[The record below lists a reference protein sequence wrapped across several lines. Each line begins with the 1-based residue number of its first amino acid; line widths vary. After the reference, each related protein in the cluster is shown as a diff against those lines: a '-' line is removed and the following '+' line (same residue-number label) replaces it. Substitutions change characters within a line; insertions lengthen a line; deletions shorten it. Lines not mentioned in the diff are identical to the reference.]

1 MTFMSWKFSIALSQ
15 RNRIQEKGVTAGID
29 PGLNYLYTIAFDDFS
44 EGVLVSTKTS
54 QSNV

>member
-1 MTFMSWKFSIALSQ
+1 METVDPFLVGADEGW
-15 RNRIQEKGVTAGID
+15 VTAGID